1 MALKAILL
9 GKKLKEKRAALEKL
23 IEKDSDFEKREAE
36 IAAAIEEVNEE
47 STAEERS
54 AVDELVNQFDAEK
67 AAHEAE
73 KAELDKVI
81 GEMEADLAAEEAAQ
95 NTDPAPATQ
104 EERKERKETKKM
116 ESRAKFFG
124 MNVQERDQFFA
135 REDVKNYLQEVRSC
149 IREKRA
155 LTNVGLTIPTVM
167 LELLRENLENYS
179 KLYRHVRVTRVN
191 GTARQLIMGAI
202 PEAIWTDCCANLNEL
217 TLGFNDLEMDCYRV
231 GGYFAV
237 CNANLE
243 DSDIALA
250 SELLTA
256 LGQANGLALDKAI
269 LFGRNTDAA
278 AKMPLGVVSR
288 LAQTSQPAGYPATAR
303 AWADLHTSN
312 IKTIA
317 NTNTGIALFQA
328 LMLNFGAAKGKY
340 SRGEIV
346 HVMNETTYTFL
357 MAQAMSID
365 AAGAVV
371 SGVRGGTMPVIGGI
385 IEVLNFVPDYVIV
398 SGYFDLYVLAE
409 RAGQQFAQSE
419 HVRFLQD
426 QTVFKGTA
434 RYDGAPAIAEAFVVM
449 GVNGTSP
456 DATAVTFAPDE
467 ANEVQSIALNTATAA
482 VTAAAGTSHTVQL
495 FAITAPGSGTV
506 SWTSSSTGKATVD
519 DNGVVTGVA
528 SGNATITATCNGK
541 TATCA
546 VTVS

>member
-9 GKKLKEKRAALEKL
+9 GKKLREKRAALEKL
-23 IEKDSDFEKREAE
+23 MEKDAEFDTREKE

-54 AVDELVNQFDAEK
+54 AVDELVSQFDADK

-95 NTDPAPATQ
+95 NTDPAPVTQ

-179 KLYRHVRVTRVN
+179 KLYRHVRVARVN

-256 LGQANGLALDKAI
+256 LGQAIGLALDKAI

-346 HVMNETTYTFL
+346 HVMNETTYTYL

-365 AAGAVV
+365 AAGAIV

-409 RAGQQFAQSE
+409 RAGQQFASSE

-467 ANEVQSIALNTATAA
+467 ANDVQSIALNTATAA
-482 VTAAAGTSHTVQL
+482 VTAATGTQHTVQL
-495 FAITAPGSGTV
+495 FAITSPGSGTV
-506 SWTSSSTGKATVD
+506 SWATSNSSKATVD
-519 DNGVVTGVA
+519 DNGVVTGAA
-528 SGNATITATCNGK
+528 SGSATITATCNGK
-541 TATCA
+541 TATCT
-546 VTVS
+546 VTVT